1 MKYIIVQA
9 LIVAAVLSGCET
21 PGDMNRSGDKLT
33 GYITHFDTNL
43 ILSGGY
49 YSISL
54 FSTDSVVPFNKIPVR
69 TDSLRLTRRNDL
81 IVYET
86 PYSMEGIAAGKYYVA
101 ATWSRYPRVQNEI
114 PIVLGIY
121 GCDTSANCTNYIEV
135 TYPNFDGNFRNI
147 LSWSDTT
154 RKMN

>member
-1 MKYIIVQA
+1 MKYLIVQA
-9 LIVAAVLSGCET
+9 IIIAAVLSGCEA
-21 PGDMNRSGDKLT
+21 PGDMNRPGDKLS
-33 GYITHFDTNL
+33 GYVTHFDTNL

-54 FSTDSVVPFNKIPVR
+54 FSSDSVVPFNKIPVR
-69 TDSLRLTRRNDL
+69 TDSLRITRRHDY
-81 IVYET
+81 ICYET
-86 PYSMEGIAAGKYYVA
+86 TYSMEGIPAGKYYVA

-114 PIVLGIY
+114 PAVLGIY
-121 GCDTSANCTNYIEV
+121 GCDTAANCTNYTEI

-147 LSWSDTT
+147 ISWSDTT